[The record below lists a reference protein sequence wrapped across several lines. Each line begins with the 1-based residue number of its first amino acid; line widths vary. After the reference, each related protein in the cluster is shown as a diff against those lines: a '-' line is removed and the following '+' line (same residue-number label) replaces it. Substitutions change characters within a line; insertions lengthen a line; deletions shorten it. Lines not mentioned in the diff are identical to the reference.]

1 MMLVTAAAAAAD
13 GQVSEFAEHV
23 GTPLAVALI
32 GLATALA
39 GAALSFALGR
49 LSDTSARRR
58 DGYAQATRELV
69 AWCEYP
75 YRIRRR
81 TSDSP
86 EELGRL
92 AERGHDHQEALRYR
106 ETWIAAEN
114 QWVAKVFREVRKDL
128 AAILGPS
135 CNDAWTLPPVTEP
148 GGMTLGSWGP
158 QGVEAHIARFEN
170 AVEFRFGWKRVLA
183 LVGIRTGA
191 RRRPAPPPS
200 PAGSAGNGS

>member
-1 MMLVTAAAAAAD
+1 MMFMATAAAAD
-13 GQVSEFAEHV
+13 GQVSEFAKHV

-58 DGYAQATRELV
+58 EGYAQATRELV

-114 QWVAKVFREVRKDL
+114 KWVAGVFREVRGDL
-128 AAILGPS
+128 AVVLGPS
-135 CNDAWTLPPVTEP
+135 CNEAWASPPVTTA
-148 GGMTLGSWGP
+148 GDMTLGSWGP
-158 QGVEAHIARFEN
+158 KGVEAHIARFEN
-170 AVEFRFGWKRVLA
+170 AVEFRFGWKRLLA
-183 LVGIRTGA
+183 AVGIRPGA
-191 RRRPAPPPS
+191 KPRPPQPPS
-200 PAGSAGNGS
+200 RE